1 MIGALRTRIE
11 ILGAAAT
18 PDDGGG
24 ASVAWAPVASVWA
37 GVARLPST
45 PDFAGDRRRRLK
57 RVKALI
63 RARNDV
69 ALGGRIRHEGAD
81 YEIVSIE
88 EDDARGRRIVLACE
102 EVAP

>member
-1 MIGALRTRIE
+1 MIGALRTQIE
-11 ILGAAAT
+11 LLGAAAT

-24 ASVAWAPVASVWA
+24 ARLAWAPVASLWA

-45 PDFAGDRRRRLK
+45 PDFTGDRRRRLK
-57 RVKALI
+57 RIKALI
-63 RARNDV
+63 RARQDIT
-69 ALGGRIRHEGAD
+69 LGGRIRHEGDD

-88 EDDARGRRIVLACE
+88 EDDARGRRIILACE